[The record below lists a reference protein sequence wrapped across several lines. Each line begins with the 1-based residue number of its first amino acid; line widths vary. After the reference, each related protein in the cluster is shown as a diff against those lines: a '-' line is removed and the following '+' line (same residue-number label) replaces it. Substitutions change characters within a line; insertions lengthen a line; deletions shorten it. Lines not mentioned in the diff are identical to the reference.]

1 MKKKHLTDKE
11 FFAMLR
17 ENAGIFSRTAKAIQ
31 RQFSI
36 TYSRQAVRDRAL
48 NNPEILS
55 DIEEENIDIAEEGL
69 HTLMRS
75 KNEQIRFKA
84 IDLFLKT
91 KGKKR
96 GYVERTEVETT
107 NKTPEL
113 KIIVNN
119 KETADNIRKLAD
131 ADDEDI

>member
-113 KIIVNN
+113 KIIVNSQ
-119 KETADNIRKLAD
+119 ETADNIRKLAD